1 MDLQRWLSGA
11 VAAVAEWQEGFGPF
25 EADPSMLVS
34 DERFASVFA
43 ELTGRLR
50 GNYPF
55 FHPSYAGQ
63 MLKPA
68 HPAAV
73 AGYLAAMLIN
83 PNNHALDGGPA
94 TGQMEKEA
102 VADLAAMFGLGTHLG
117 HLTTSGTIANLEA
130 LYVARETHPGLGVA
144 YSEEAHYTHAR
155 MCGVLGIE
163 GTPVPADGAG
173 RMDPGAL
180 GELLAGGRIGTVVA
194 TAGTTGLGAI
204 DPVHEIL
211 AVARRHG
218 ARVHVDAAYG
228 GFFTLLAGR
237 PAAGADGQVGAGA
250 GGQVGAGAEAQVRA
264 GDDGQAGHA
273 GPGDQAADAFQPS
286 LDPAPW
292 RAIAECDSVV
302 VDPHKHGLQPYG
314 CGAVLFA
321 DPEVGRFY
329 LHDSPYTYFTSDELH
344 LGEISL
350 ECSRAGASAAAL
362 WLTLRLL
369 PLTPDG
375 LGRVLAA
382 CRRAALDWAALIGE
396 SGLLELY
403 QPPEL
408 DIVCYFPR
416 LPGGTMS
423 GIDDASV
430 SMLARGMKRS
440 QPVFLSTLRVTAAGM
455 SRRHPGVKAD
465 RDGARILRSVLMK
478 PEARAYVAELHAR
491 VEELAAG

>member
-11 VAAVAEWQEGFGPF
+11 VAAIAEWQEEFGPF
-25 EADPSMLVS
+25 ETDPSMLVS

-102 VADLAAMFGLGTHLG
+102 VAALAAMFGLGTHLG

-130 LYVARETHPGLGVA
+130 LYVARELHPGLGIA

-173 RMDPGAL
+173 RMDTVAL
-180 GELLAGGRIGTVVA
+180 DALLAGGRIGTVVA

-237 PAAGADGQVGAGA
+237 PVREPPGADGPGEA
-250 GGQVGAGAEAQVRA
+250 GGPRPGRRA
-264 GDDGQAGHA
+264 G
-273 GPGDQAADAFQPS
+273 QPS

-396 SGLLELY
+396 SSLLELY

-408 DIVCYFPR
+408 DIVCYFPK
-416 LPGGTMS
+416 LPGATMS

-430 SMLARGMKRS
+430 SMLARGMKRGR
-440 QPVFLSTLRVTAAGM
+440 PVFLSTLRVTAAGM
-455 SRRHPGVKAD
+455 SRRHPGVRAD
-465 RDGARILRSVLMK
+465 QDGARILRSVLMK
-478 PEARAYVAELHAR
+478 PEARGYVTELHAR